1 MTVRNPGQQQNGRYV
16 QPPRPKRSLWARI
29 TRFGILPVLLFLV
42 LLIFLPLILLAALI
56 FLQPRHDP
64 TVPAA
69 PSNGVS
75 VTQQSPITS
84 AQTCYPFQLDCT
96 PR

>member
-16 QPPRPKRSLWARI
+16 QPPRAKRSLWGKL
-29 TRFGILPVLLFLV
+29 TRFGIVPLLVFLV
-42 LLIFLPLILLAALI
+42 VLIFFPLILLAALI
-56 FLQPRHDP
+56 FLQPRHEP
-64 TVPAA
+64 VAPAA
-69 PSNGVS
+69 PSNGVA
-75 VTQQSPITS
+75 VTAPAPITS